1 MQCSQT
7 LARLGYNST
16 MAKLWLHQ
24 SDSYE
29 ITTEVYSGPLDLLL
43 DLIQK
48 AELDISKLAHVQVT
62 DKFLAYIV
70 ENQDAE
76 LEYLSE
82 SDIIAAKLVQIKSEA
97 LLPRPPV
104 RSDDEEDLG
113 ETLARQLIIY
123 REIKKTTEW
132 LSDRMKR
139 DLRSHLHI
147 PRTYPVNVQL
157 DLSGLSIDDLIFA
170 LENLASQQPVLQD
183 GALISIPKVTIK
195 KKVEEILHVL
205 RADQKTSFSEIMGES
220 NDRLQAIVVFL
231 AILELVKQRLITTEQ
246 ASNFGDITLLPEQE
260 LFETDE
266 AEIQI
271 DEL

>member
-1 MQCSQT
+1 
-7 LARLGYNST
+7 

-48 AELDISKLAHVQVT
+48 AELDISKLALAQVT
-62 DKFLAYIV
+62 DQFLEFI
-70 ENQDAE
+70 ENNKDAE
-76 LEYLSE
+76 PDFLSE
-82 SDIIAAKLVQIKSEA
+82 FVIIAAKLVQIKSEA
-97 LLPRPPV
+97 LLPRPPL
-104 RSDDEEDLG
+104 RSEDEEDLG
-113 ETLARQLIIY
+113 ETLARQLVIY
-123 REIKKTTEW
+123 REIKKTTQW
-132 LSDRMKR
+132 LTDRVNR

-157 DLSGLSIDDLIFA
+157 DLTGLAIDDLIMA
-170 LENLASQQPVLQD
+170 LENLASQQPAFHD
-183 GALISIPKVTIK
+183 GALISIPKVTLK

-205 RADQKTSFSEIMGES
+205 RADRKTSFSEIMGES
-220 NDRLQAIVVFL
+220 HDRLQAIVVFL
-231 AILELVKQRLITTEQ
+231 AILELVKQNLIITEQ
-246 ASNFGDITLLPEQE
+246 TSNFGDINLIPEQE

-266 AEIQI
+266 TEIQI

>member
-1 MQCSQT
+1 
-7 LARLGYNST
+7 

-48 AELDISKLAHVQVT
+48 AELDISKLALAQVT
-62 DKFLAYIV
+62 DQFLVFIE
-70 ENQDAE
+70 ENKTAE
-76 LEYLSE
+76 PDYLSE
-82 SDIIAAKLVQIKSEA
+82 FVIIAAKLVQIKSEA
-97 LLPRPPV
+97 LLPRQPV
-104 RSDDEEDLG
+104 RSEEEEDLG
-113 ETLARQLIIY
+113 ESLARQLIIY

-132 LSDRMKR
+132 LTKRMNQ
-139 DLRSHLHI
+139 DMRSHLHI

-157 DLSGLSIDDLIFA
+157 DLSGVSIDDLIFA
-170 LENLASQQPVLQD
+170 LENLASQQPVLHD
-183 GALISIPKVTIK
+183 GALISIPKITLK
-195 KKVEEILHVL
+195 KKVEEILHIL
-205 RADQKTSFSEIMGES
+205 RADKKTSFSEILGES
-220 NDRLQAIVVFL
+220 HDRLQAIVVFL
-231 AILELVKQRLITTEQ
+231 AILELVKQRLVITEQ
-246 ASNFGDITLLPEQE
+246 SANFGDITLIPEEE

>member
-1 MQCSQT
+1 
-7 LARLGYNST
+7 

-48 AELDISKLAHVQVT
+48 AELDISKLALAQVT
-62 DKFLAYIV
+62 DQFLVFIE
-70 ENQDAE
+70 ENKTAE
-76 LEYLSE
+76 PDYLSE
-82 SDIIAAKLVQIKSEA
+82 FVIIAAKLVQIKSEA
-97 LLPRPPV
+97 LLPRQPV
-104 RSDDEEDLG
+104 RSEEEEDLG
-113 ETLARQLIIY
+113 ESLARQLIIY

-132 LSDRMKR
+132 LTKRMNQ
-139 DLRSHLHI
+139 DMRSHLHI

-157 DLSGLSIDDLIFA
+157 DLSGVSIDDLIFA
-170 LENLASQQPVLQD
+170 LENLASQQPILHD
-183 GALISIPKVTIK
+183 GALISIPKITLK
-195 KKVEEILHVL
+195 KKVEEILHIL
-205 RADQKTSFSEIMGES
+205 RADKKTSFSEILGES
-220 NDRLQAIVVFL
+220 HDRLQAIVVFL
-231 AILELVKQRLITTEQ
+231 AILELVKQRLVITEQ
-246 ASNFGDITLLPEQE
+246 SANFGDITLIPEEE

>member
-1 MQCSQT
+1 
-7 LARLGYNST
+7 

-48 AELDISKLAHVQVT
+48 AELDISKLALAQVT
-62 DKFLAYIV
+62 DQFLAFIE
-70 ENQDAE
+70 ENKTAE
-76 LEYLSE
+76 PDYLSE
-82 SDIIAAKLVQIKSEA
+82 FVIIAAKLVQIKSEA

-104 RSDDEEDLG
+104 RSEEEEDLG
-113 ETLARQLIIY
+113 ESLARQLIIY

-132 LSDRMKR
+132 LTKRMNQ
-139 DLRSHLHI
+139 DMRSHLHI

-157 DLSGLSIDDLIFA
+157 DLSGVSIDDLIFA
-170 LENLASQQPVLQD
+170 LENLASQQPVLHD
-183 GALISIPKVTIK
+183 GALISIPKITLK
-195 KKVEEILHVL
+195 KKVEEILHIL
-205 RADQKTSFSEIMGES
+205 RADKKTSFSEILGES
-220 NDRLQAIVVFL
+220 HDRLQAIVVFL
-231 AILELVKQRLITTEQ
+231 AILELVKQRLVITEQ
-246 ASNFGDITLLPEQE
+246 SANFGDITLIPEEE

>member
-1 MQCSQT
+1 M
-7 LARLGYNST
+7 
-16 MAKLWLHQ
+16 
-24 SDSYE
+24 
-29 ITTEVYSGPLDLLL
+29 
-43 DLIQK
+43 
-48 AELDISKLAHVQVT
+48 
-62 DKFLAYIV
+62 
-70 ENQDAE
+70 
-76 LEYLSE
+76 
-82 SDIIAAKLVQIKSEA
+82 VQIKSET

-132 LSDRMKR
+132 LADRMKR

-157 DLSGLSIDDLIFA
+157 DLTGLSIDDLIFA

>member
-1 MQCSQT
+1 
-7 LARLGYNST
+7 

-48 AELDISKLAHVQVT
+48 AELDISKLALAQVT
-62 DKFLAYIV
+62 DQFLAFI
-70 ENQDAE
+70 EQNKTAE
-76 LEYLSE
+76 PDYLSE
-82 SDIIAAKLVQIKSEA
+82 FVIIAAKLVQIKSEA

-104 RSDDEEDLG
+104 RNEEEEDLG

-132 LSDRMKR
+132 LTKRMNQNM
-139 DLRSHLHI
+139 RSHLHI
-147 PRTYPVNVQL
+147 PCTYPVNVQL
-157 DLSGLSIDDLIFA
+157 DLSGISIDDLIFA
-170 LENLASQQPVLQD
+170 LENIASQQPVLHD
-183 GALISIPKVTIK
+183 GALISIPKITLK
-195 KKVEEILHVL
+195 KKVEEILHIL
-205 RADQKTSFSEIMGES
+205 RADQKTSFSEILGES
-220 NDRLQAIVVFL
+220 HDRLQAIVVFL
-231 AILELVKQRLITTEQ
+231 AILELVKQRLVITEQ
-246 ASNFGDITLLPEQE
+246 RVNFGDITLIPEQE

>member
-1 MQCSQT
+1 
-7 LARLGYNST
+7 

-48 AELDISKLAHVQVT
+48 AELDISKLALAQVT
-62 DKFLAYIV
+62 DQFLVFIE
-70 ENQDAE
+70 ENKTAE
-76 LEYLSE
+76 PDYLSE
-82 SDIIAAKLVQIKSEA
+82 FVIIAAKLVQIKSEA

-104 RSDDEEDLG
+104 RSEEEEDLG
-113 ETLARQLIIY
+113 ESLARQLIIY

-132 LSDRMKR
+132 LTKRMNQ
-139 DLRSHLHI
+139 DMRSHLHI

-157 DLSGLSIDDLIFA
+157 DLSGVSIDDLIFA
-170 LENLASQQPVLQD
+170 LENLASQQPVLHD
-183 GALISIPKVTIK
+183 GALISIPKITLK
-195 KKVEEILHVL
+195 KKVEEILHIL
-205 RADQKTSFSEIMGES
+205 RADKKTSFSEILGES
-220 NDRLQAIVVFL
+220 HDRLQAIVVFL
-231 AILELVKQRLITTEQ
+231 AILELVKQRLVITEQ
-246 ASNFGDITLLPEQE
+246 SANFGDITLIPEEE